1 VKFSL
6 LYELQ
11 RAPGGP
17 DYYYK
22 VVHEALE
29 QIVLADSLGFDTV
42 WFVEHHFLENFSAS
56 PWPEGMLS
64 AISQRTR
71 RIRMGLGVVIL
82 PYHHPVRVAERI
94 ALLDILSDG
103 RVEFGTGRSGP
114 YEQVG
119 MGIDPRETRG
129 MWEESLRIITQIWA
143 SEGEYSYQGNYW
155 QIPPRVILPRPIQQP
170 HPPIWLS
177 GMQAETYQLAAD
189 RGLGV
194 LAFTANTPDTLR
206 PHIADYRTRVR
217 QAQPAGAFVNN
228 QWASFTLA
236 HCNADN
242 DAARQLC
249 ATAVREFF
257 GPGRPYAAAAAGL
270 VKDLLERW
278 GGDVPGHLRRYIL
291 PAQNGQPSS
300 DVLRGVSDT
309 AIRSI
314 WNELDPD
321 SLCDSGA
328 IIAGDPQSC
337 IRGVEKHI
345 AAGADQ
351 VILNMQNATIPHERV
366 LESIELFGT
375 HVIPHFRLDAA
386 TAPPPK
392 LSGAYGT
399 SA

>member
-1 VKFSL
+1 MKFSL

-11 RAPGGP
+11 RKPGDP
-17 DYYYK
+17 EYYYK

-29 QIVLADSLGFDTV
+29 QIELADQVGFDTV

-64 AISQRTR
+64 AVSQRTK

-82 PYHHPVRVAERI
+82 PYHHPVRVAERV
-94 ALLDILSDG
+94 AMLDILSDG

-129 MWEESLRIITQIWA
+129 MWEESLRIITQIW
-143 SEGEYSYQGNYW
+143 SGEGEFSYDGRYW
-155 QIPPRVILPRPIQQP
+155 QIPSRAILPKPIQRP

-194 LAFTANTPDTLR
+194 LAFTANTPDTLQ
-206 PHIADYRTRVR
+206 PHIAAYREQAR
-217 QAQPAGAFVNN
+217 QARPMGAFINN

-236 HCNADN
+236 YCSEDN
-242 DAARQLC
+242 EPARQLC
-249 ATAVREFF
+249 ATAVRDFF
-257 GPGRPYAAAAAGL
+257 GPGRPYAAAASGL

-278 GGDVPGHLRRYIL
+278 GGEVPGHLQRYIQST
-291 PAQNGQPSS
+291 QNGEQSS
-300 DVLRGVSDT
+300 DVLRGVSDA

-328 IIAGDPQSC
+328 IIAGNPESC
-337 IRGVEKHI
+337 IAGVAQHI
-345 AAGADQ
+345 AVGADQ
-351 VILNMQNATIPHERV
+351 IILNMQNATIPHAQV
-366 LESIELFGT
+366 LASIELFGKR
-375 HVIPHFRLDAA
+375 VIPHFRQETVA
-386 TAPPPK
+386 
-392 LSGAYGT
+392 T
-399 SA
+399 SAHAVGS